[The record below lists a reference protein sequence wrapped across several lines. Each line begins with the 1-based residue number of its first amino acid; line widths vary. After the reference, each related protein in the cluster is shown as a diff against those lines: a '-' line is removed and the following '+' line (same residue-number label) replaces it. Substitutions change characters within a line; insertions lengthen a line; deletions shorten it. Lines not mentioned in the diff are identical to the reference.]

1 MSLLDV
7 FSVIDEVNEM
17 QVKIKDV
24 AKKAGVS
31 VTTVSRVLNGE
42 KYVKD
47 DLKAK
52 VNRVIEELGY
62 APSQIARSLVRKKT
76 NLIGVIVPDLT
87 SSFYSTILSSIE
99 ERASANNY
107 NLLVCNISEDIDK
120 EYKYLNVFQE
130 MRVEGI
136 IIMHEKIN
144 EQIRAFIHKIN
155 TPVIFSSVK
164 PMDQKF
170 ISVIVDDY
178 AAAYEATRYLIEQGH
193 ETIGFIGG
201 DMRDVTSG
209 QNRYSG
215 YRNAMSDFNKKLVF
229 EHIRFGDYKVQSGYD
244 QMKEMLSAGNPP
256 SAVFAVSDD
265 MAVGAMNC
273 IRDHDLQVPE
283 DIAVIGFDGSQLTE
297 LVRPTLT
304 SMEQPIHQMGKVT
317 MDVLLKLIAGDTP
330 PEGDVVLEHRLVVRE
345 SSRSRS
351 EQAEEKS

>member
-1 MSLLDV
+1 MT
-7 FSVIDEVNEM
+7 
-17 QVKIKDV
+17 VKIKDV
-24 AKKAGVS
+24 AKRAGVS

-47 DLKAK
+47 DLRAK

-99 ERASANNY
+99 RVASENEY

-120 EYKYLNVFQE
+120 ELKYLNVFQE

-144 EQIRAFIHKIN
+144 EPIRQFIHKIG

-164 PMDQKF
+164 PMDQTF
-170 ISVIVDDY
+170 VSVIVDDY
-178 AAAYEATRYLIEQGH
+178 KAAYEATEYLIGLGH

-201 DMRDVTSG
+201 DMRDITSG

-215 YRNAMSDFNKKLVF
+215 YRNAMTDRGQKLVY
-229 EHIRFGDYKVQSGYD
+229 EHIRFGDYKVKSGYD
-244 QMKEMLSAGNPP
+244 QMKELLRIDNPP
-256 SAVFAVSDD
+256 TAVFAVSDD
-265 MAVGAMNC
+265 MAVGAINC
-273 IRDHDLQVPE
+273 IRDAGLRVPE
-283 DIAVIGFDGSQLTE
+283 DISVMGFDGSQLTE
-297 LVRPTLT
+297 LVRPSLT
-304 SMEQPIHQMGKVT
+304 SMEQPIHQMGQVT
-317 MDVLLKLIAGDTP
+317 MNVLLQQIAG
-330 PEGDVVLEHRLVVRE
+330 ESAQAEDVVLAHRLVERE
-345 SSRSRS
+345 SCQRRE
-351 EQAEEKS
+351 EQ